1 MTRRTLLRRGVVHT
15 PAHPHATALATANGV
30 VSWAG
35 DEAGADSLA
44 AAADEV
50 IDLDGALVTAAFVD
64 SHVHLAQ
71 TGLAATSLSLHGVRH
86 RDEAIRALA
95 EHAGR
100 RGDAVLL
107 GFGWDEA
114 GWPDPVP
121 PTRFELDRAGGG
133 RPVYLA
139 RTDMHS
145 AVVSSALVERFPT
158 IATAAGWDVDGRVE
172 RDAHHQARVAADT
185 LVTRGMRE
193 DAIRRALRT
202 AAEQGIGLVHEMG
215 APHLSQL
222 SDFACLDHIAS
233 SQALPDVA
241 RYWGELEA
249 YDVAHDIGALGL
261 AGDLCVDGAIGSRTC
276 ALEQPYADAPDARG
290 HLYLEPEQLHEHLVG
305 CTRAGL
311 QAGFHVIGD
320 RALRLVVEALG
331 SAAAEVGRPA
341 LCAARHRLEHV
352 EMPDAAAL
360 SVLGDLGVVASVQP
374 AFDAAWGGTRGV
386 YALRLGVER
395 ALGMNPFAS
404 MRAAGV
410 VLALGSDSPVTPLD
424 GWAGVRAANAHR
436 TAPHSLTTQE
446 AFEAHTRGGWQA
458 IGRDHGGV
466 LRAGCAAT
474 YAVWEVEDDLVDRF
488 PDLTLSRALPAC
500 RRTVVRGRVIHDRQ
514 GGMGTPQDDSQS
526 TRLSAGGLVSG
537 C

>member
-1 MTRRTLLRRGVVHT
+1 MTRRTLLRRGSIHT
-15 PAHPHATALATANGV
+15 PVHPYATALATADGAV
-30 VSWAG
+30 CWIG
-35 DEAGADSLA
+35 DEAGADSMA

-50 IDLDGALVTAAFVD
+50 IDLAGALVTPALVD

-71 TGLAATSLSLHGVRH
+71 TGLAATSLSLRGARN
-86 RDEAIRALA
+86 RDEALRALT
-95 EHAGR
+95 EYAGR

-114 GWPDPVP
+114 GWPDATP
-121 PTRFELDRAGGG
+121 PTRFELDRAGDG

-145 AVVSSALVERFPT
+145 AIVSTALVERFPAIT
-158 IATAAGWDVDGRVE
+158 TAAGWHVNGRVE
-172 RDAHHQARVAADT
+172 RDAHHEARVAADA
-185 LVTRGMRE
+185 LVTPGMRE
-193 DAIRRALRT
+193 DAIHRALRT
-202 AAEQGIGLVHEMG
+202 AAAQGIGLVHEMG

-222 SDFACLDHIAS
+222 TDFACLDRIAA

-249 YDVAHDIGALGL
+249 FDVAHAIGALGL
-261 AGDLCVDGAIGSRTC
+261 AGDLCVDGAIGSRTG
-276 ALEQPYADAPDARG
+276 ALEQPYADLPDARG
-290 HLYLEPEQLHEHLVG
+290 HVYLESEQLHEHLVG

-320 RALRLVVEALG
+320 RALRLVIEALG

-341 LCAARHRLEHV
+341 LRAARHRLEHV
-352 EMPDAAAL
+352 EMPDATAV

-386 YALRLGVER
+386 YALRVGPER
-395 ALGMNPFAS
+395 ALAMNPFAS
-404 MRAAGV
+404 MHSAGV

-424 GWAGVRAANAHR
+424 AWGGVRAASAHR
-436 TAPHSLTTQE
+436 TAPHSLTAHQ
-446 AFEAHTRGGWQA
+446 AFEAHTRGGWRA
-458 IGRDHGGV
+458 IGRDDGGV
-466 LRAGCAAT
+466 LRVGCAAT
-474 YAVWEVEDDLVDRF
+474 YAVWGVEGDLVDRL
-488 PDLTLSRALPAC
+488 PDLTPGRALPAC
-500 RRTVVRGRVIHDRQ
+500 RTTVVRGRVIHDHRWAS
-514 GGMGTPQDDSQS
+514 GARQDDSQS
-526 TRLSAGGLVSG
+526 TGQSAGGLISG